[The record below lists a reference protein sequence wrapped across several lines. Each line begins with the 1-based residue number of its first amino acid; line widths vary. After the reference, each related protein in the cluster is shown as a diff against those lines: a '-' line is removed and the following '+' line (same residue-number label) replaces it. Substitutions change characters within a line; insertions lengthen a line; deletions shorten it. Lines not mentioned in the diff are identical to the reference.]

1 MRAEL
6 NAILTEEPGAAPK
19 IAESLF
25 ECALYERDSDA
36 VDRALAFI
44 PQEGITAFPELVLP
58 REWYVG
64 IAARTFN
71 RSDAARAA
79 FEATRTILERLVS
92 QEPDHALAWSILGR
106 VEAALGRKEEA
117 IRSGRRACEIL
128 PLSREATSGRRPL
141 RNLIKIYTWTGEKDL
156 ALEQL
161 ERSALEPMNTSYGEL
176 RLDPEWD
183 PLRGDPRF
191 DQIVASLAPKN
202 KANQ

>member
-1 MRAEL
+1 
-6 NAILTEEPGAAPK
+6 
-19 IAESLF
+19 
-25 ECALYERDSDA
+25 
-36 VDRALAFI
+36 ALAFI

-79 FEATRTILERLVS
+79 FQATRTVLERLVS

-106 VEAALGRKEEA
+106 VDAALGRKEEA

-161 ERSALEPMNTSYGEL
+161 ERSALEPMITSYGEL

-183 PLRGDPRF
+183 PLRDDPRF